1 MVEWIGVVIQS
12 QKQPRKAA
20 NHTPGRMAW
29 AGLRITWS
37 CAAAQTTPPPIRDRR
52 SQSKC
57 AYVVATYLSG
67 TRREKGVGGPSGH
80 AQGHVTGS
88 LAYARTW
95 AVSEHQLHV
104 A

>member
-1 MVEWIGVVIQS
+1 MDRSCDTVPETATKSSQPHPGPDGVGGA
-12 QKQPRKAA
+12 K
-20 NHTPGRMAW
+20 NH
-29 AGLRITWS
+29 LVLCS
-37 CAAAQTTPPPIRDRR
+37 HSDHPPPIRHTR

-95 AVSEHQLHV
+95 AVSKHQLHV